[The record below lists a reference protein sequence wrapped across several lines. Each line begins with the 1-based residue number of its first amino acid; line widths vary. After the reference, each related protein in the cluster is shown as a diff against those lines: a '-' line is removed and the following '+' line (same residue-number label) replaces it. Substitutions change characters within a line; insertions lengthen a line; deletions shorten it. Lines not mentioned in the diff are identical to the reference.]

1 MRLTKWVLS
10 DIVTF
15 VTYILKRLS
24 IIPFALAYS
33 EKFSFVKVGLVGEEV
48 GIYIR
53 NRVLYIM

>member
-24 IIPFALAYS
+24 IIPFVLAYS